1 MKKGKTAKI
10 IGFKTAKVTYGT
22 VDSVNFK
29 SIYLNIQTWVEPKK
43 EVENWERVVLN
54 LSRDIKHTI
63 FNKLDKRIFEENIIV
78 DLDLR
83 PSGISMK
90 KKSFSNL
97 EINFYFRPGVRCTDN
112 HLEFKSKRLKETLKK
127 IAKQIFNENFSKNEY
142 FKLHLTKSTKEK
154 NIIV

>member
-54 LSRDIKHTI
+54 LIRDFKHTI
-63 FNKLDKRIFEENIIV
+63 FTFLGSR
-78 DLDLR
+78 
-83 PSGISMK
+83 
-90 KKSFSNL
+90 SF
-97 EINFYFRPGVRCTDN
+97 FRW
-112 HLEFKSKRLKETLKK
+112 L
-127 IAKQIFNENFSKNEY
+127 
-142 FKLHLTKSTKEK
+142 
-154 NIIV
+154 

>member
-83 PSGISMK
+83 TSGILHG
-90 KKSFSNL
+90 KKSFLNL
-97 EINFYFRPGVRCTDN
+97 EVNLYTNNEMDFKCSEIKESVKTIIKNIVKENVIQNKYF
-112 HLEFKSKRLKETLKK
+112 EFSP
-127 IAKQIFNENFSKNEY
+127 SKNE
-142 FKLHLTKSTKEK
+142 
-154 NIIV
+154 

>member
-63 FNKLDKRIFEENIIV
+63 FNKLDKQIFEENIIV

-83 PSGISMK
+83 PSGISMN

-97 EINFYFRPGVRCTDN
+97 EIDWGLGLSLMVTSASNILSIRSEDANPFCT
-112 HLEFKSKRLKETLKK
+112 L
-127 IAKQIFNENFSKNEY
+127 
-142 FKLHLTKSTKEK
+142 
-154 NIIV
+154 